1 MWGINK
7 QARNCSATHSQM
19 LKLMHTLRT
28 LSLFITSLLFVTLV
42 NAATP
47 TLEIMSNSYTG
58 TPYVGG
64 TVSAQRNTYVFNANN
79 PNDNTGSLNY
89 FPKINV
95 DYTLTNQLY
104 DSNNAPAL
112 VFGADSTASSSAL
125 AVYTRLADQGSPLS
139 SHFSSTRTLPNQ
151 GIDINSN
158 YGLRMTVDT
167 SRFVGSAANT
177 STVNN
182 GLGYQA
188 GEVTLT
194 WDRPV
199 RNPIINISGL
209 GGVRTTTSN
218 GQVVDRFGISAQFK
232 LTTTANVSDVYA
244 LSGINFSV
252 TNNGEI
258 RNTSTSLGPT
268 ASDGGASGSI
278 QVLTSAPITVLKFN
292 VYVRTD
298 KTSGNITKGSN
309 DSTLRDAF
317 VFSSSSVDS
326 MVGDLVVSKTN
337 GKTQVYSGDSTI
349 YTVRVTN
356 TGPDTYTGTLLK
368 DVVGTGLTA
377 TAVACSSTAAN
388 NKCTTAPALSG
399 LGSIDTG
406 ALAAGE
412 FYEILVT
419 ARVDAA
425 AGSTVTNTATVELP
439 TLGSSTG
446 VSCTTLNA
454 SGITR
459 SFNST
464 TGACTT
470 ADQDT
475 VLASADLEVSKTSDK
490 TTYNTG
496 DVVKYTIKAWNNG
509 ALAVTDAILTDTVP
523 ANIAGLSWTC
533 TKYGTAVCP
542 TTANMVTSESSNSLT
557 ANGLNLPANGK
568 DVNYLEFT
576 ITGLAYK
583 VGAVANTASISTTV
597 FDRNSANN
605 SATANM
611 TITQN
616 TPITT
621 GNSQNQ
627 CLSSQAVN
635 LVSNTAFTSYDAD
648 NTLTA
653 KSYDLKTAGTNPS
666 ILPNTVMY
674 GTGANGALQ
683 VKGRLSWSYG
693 SPRSNTTGVTMR
705 VLVDGVIYAVLVTPG
720 KSSNTTATFNAL
732 NGAQVAQAEYAL
744 TSYQTDPGSINF
756 TITLPTTVTSVKV
769 VSTEFQSY
777 ASSGVAGDDIGIG
790 LNEVN
795 ACLKPTFAINKVSEN
810 GTDSFNF
817 GSFTNLTNSN
827 AEIITSGEVV
837 TTVVGT
843 AQSVRLK
850 KSTSPVEQ
858 GSLLAYATP
867 NTAISFAE
875 SASTLY
881 SLKTVECTDT
891 NTAVSG
897 NSTGNLGSLSGLTQ
911 TIPAANVKFAS
922 KFVCRVINSKNAGYV
937 FSGRVFNDNSGTTSD
952 ISKAYNAVV
961 DTGEVGIAG
970 SVVELQD
977 CSTKTVLASTTTNA
991 NGDFKIQTLQD
1002 VFSGRSNVCLVQRN
1016 VTGFDSV
1023 SSAKASTVTAT
1034 ADSSNDQFTIPKAN
1048 NVTSY
1053 DGFLF
1058 GDAELQLVLTQNG
1071 QKTIVAG
1078 DVVDYPHELTAK
1090 SVMNVQTLTETKEQ
1104 QPANNQPWQSLV
1116 YVDSNCNGQLDQ
1128 GESLLASRTMKAN
1141 EKVCLI
1147 QRVISPTTAQGG
1159 DRFIASF
1166 KVNAKA
1172 SYTAATLKET
1182 NSVNDITTIG
1192 TAGLNISK
1200 LVRKTTAC
1208 PAPSNETT
1216 PFTVSNQAAKG
1227 DYLEYQITYTNNS
1240 NKNLVDIVLKDS
1252 VPIGT
1257 VYGTMSCTASGCQT
1271 QESSGQLKW
1280 TIPGVL
1286 APKQKGQVGF
1296 CVRIPN

>member
-1 MWGINK
+1 MKRII
-7 QARNCSATHSQM
+7 AFSASLGLGLM
-19 LKLMHTLRT
+19 LN
-28 LSLFITSLLFVTLV
+28 SAVI
-42 NAATP
+42 AAVP
-47 TLEIMSNSYTG
+47 TLEIVGASGNTTATG
-58 TPYVGG
+58 PSTASQ
-64 TVSAQRNTYVFNANN
+64 TNTYLFNPDNPTANTFSQSYFPKTTVTYTLENQQYTNGLVFGGSGSSTIFIPLNGQGSPASSDFTSSRLN
-79 PNDNTGSLNY
+79 PSMGTGIDASLNY
-89 FPKINV
+89 GTRV
-95 DYTLTNQLY
+95 LLQSQLLG
-104 DSNNAPAL
+104 N
-112 VFGADSTASSSAL
+112 SSWNTTS
-125 AVYTRLADQGSPLS
+125 Q
-139 SHFSSTRTLPNQ
+139 
-151 GIDINSN
+151 
-158 YGLRMTVDT
+158 YG
-167 SRFVGSAANT
+167 
-177 STVNN
+177 
-182 GLGYQA
+182 GLGYYF
-188 GEVTLT
+188 GDVVVTFN
-194 WDRPV
+194 RPV
-199 RNPIINISGL
+199 KNPVINLSGM
-209 GGVRTTTSN
+209 GGTF
-218 GQVVDRFGISAQFK
+218 GGIGISANFK
-232 LTTTANVSDVYA
+232 LVSPPTGTSIRV
-244 LSGINFSV
+244 LSGRNLQVSGFDIKNSA
-252 TNNGEI
+252 TRYGATTGGNNNSSHDQSGA
-258 RNTSTSLGPT
+258 N
-268 ASDGGASGSI
+268 GGASGSV
-278 QVLTSAPITVLKFN
+278 QVENANTITALRFSI
-292 VYVRTD
+292 YIA
-298 KTSGNITKGSN
+298 S
-309 DSTLRDAF
+309 DSTSSSSGWGSSAGDAF
-317 VFSSSSVDS
+317 VFSASSVDS

-337 GKTQVYSGDSTI
+337 NTTQVYSGDSTI

-377 TAVACSSTAAN
+377 TAVACSTVAN

-454 SGITR
+454 NGITR

-557 ANGLNLPANGK
+557 ATGLNLPANGK

-583 VGAVANTASISTTV
+583 AGAVANTASISTTV

-827 AEIITSGEVV
+827 AETITSGEVV

-922 KFVCRVINSKNAGYV
+922 KFVCRVTNSKNAGYV

-952 ISKAYNAVV
+952 TSKAYNAVV

-1172 SYTAATLKET
+1172 SYAAATLKET

>member
-1 MWGINK
+1 MWGTNK
-7 QARNCSATHSQM
+7 HPNNRLVGNLQM
-19 LKLMHTLRT
+19 LKLMQI
-28 LSLFITSLLFVTLV
+28 LSSLLIFITSLLFASLV
-42 NAATP
+42 SAATP

-58 TPYVGG
+58 MPNVGA
-64 TVSAQRNTYVFNANN
+64 TTSAQRNTYVFNINN
-79 PNDNTGSLNY
+79 PNDNSGTLNY
-89 FPKINV
+89 FPRINV
-95 DYTLTNQLY
+95 DYTLTNQQY
-104 DSNNAPAL
+104 DSNNNPAL
-112 VFGADSTASSSAL
+112 FFGVTNLTVFPKL
-125 AVYTRLADQGSPLS
+125 VDQGSPS
-139 SHFSSTRTLPNQ
+139 NSHFSSTRTLPGQ
-151 GIDINSN
+151 GIDVNSN
-158 YGLRMTVDT
+158 HGLRMTADT
-167 SRFVGSAANT
+167 SKFLGSPANT
-177 STVNN
+177 ANVNG
-182 GLGYQA
+182 GLGYQV

-199 RNPIINISGL
+199 RNPVINISGL
-209 GGVRTTTSN
+209 GAVRTLTST
-218 GQVVDRFGISAQFK
+218 GEILLGMSAQFK
-232 LTTTANVSDVYA
+232 LTTTTNISSVYA
-244 LSGINFSV
+244 LSGVNFSV

-258 RNTSTSLGPT
+258 RNTSSVLG
-268 ASDGGASGSI
+268 ASASNGGASGSI

-292 VYVRTD
+292 VYFRTD
-298 KTSGNITKGSN
+298 RTAGVITES
-309 DSTLRDAF
+309 STTGTALQDAF

-337 GKTQVYSGDSTI
+337 ATTQVYSGATTT

-356 TGPDTYTGTLLK
+356 NGPDTYTGTLLK
-368 DVVGTGLTA
+368 DVVGAGLTA
-377 TAVACSSTAAN
+377 TAVACSTVAS
-388 NKCTTAPALSG
+388 NKCTTAPALSS

-406 ALAAGE
+406 ALAVGE

-419 ARVDAA
+419 TRVNAA

-454 SGITR
+454 NGITR

-475 VLASADLEVSKTSDK
+475 VLASADLEVSKTSHK
-490 TTYNTG
+490 TTYDTG

-509 ALAVTDAILTDTVP
+509 ALAVTDAKLTDVVP
-523 ANIAGLSWTC
+523 TNISGLSWTC

-542 TTANMVTSESSNSLT
+542 TSTNMATSESSNSLT
-557 ANGLNLPANGK
+557 ATGLSLPANGK

-583 VGAVANTASISTTV
+583 AGSVANTASITTSV
-597 FDRNSANN
+597 FDRNSTNN

-611 TITQN
+611 TIAQN
-616 TPITT
+616 MPIAT
-621 GNSQNQ
+621 GNTQNQ

-635 LVSNTAFTSYDAD
+635 LVSNTAFISYDAD

-653 KSYDLKTAGTNPS
+653 KSYDLKTAGSSPS

-674 GTGANGALQ
+674 GTGANGALE

-693 SPRSNTTGVTMR
+693 SPRSNTTGVTIR

-720 KSSNTTATFNAL
+720 KSSNNTATFNAL
-732 NGAQVAQAEYAL
+732 NGAQVVETEYAL
-744 TSYQTDPGSINF
+744 TSYQADPESINF

-795 ACLKPTFAINKVSEN
+795 ACLKPTFAMNKVSEN

-817 GSFTNLTNSN
+817 SAFTNLSN
-827 AEIITSGEVV
+827 ANAETITSGEVV
-837 TTVVGT
+837 TTVVGA

-867 NTAISFAE
+867 NTAISFTE
-875 SASTLY
+875 STSTLY
-881 SLKTVECTDT
+881 SLKSIECTDT
-891 NTAVSG
+891 NAAISG
-897 NSTGNLGSLSGLTQ
+897 NSTANLGGVNGLTQ
-911 TIPAANVKFAS
+911 TIPAANVKFAA
-922 KFVCRVINSKNAGYV
+922 KLVCRVTNSKKAGYV

-952 ISKAYNAVV
+952 VSKAYNAIV
-961 DTGEVGIAG
+961 DAGEVGIAG

-977 CSTKTVLASTTTNA
+977 CSSKAILASATSNA
-991 NGDFKIQTLQD
+991 NGDFKIQTLDD
-1002 VFSGRSNVCLVQRN
+1002 VFAGRSNVCLVQRN
-1016 VTGFDSV
+1016 LTGFDSV
-1023 SSAKASTVTAT
+1023 SSAKASSVTAT
-1034 ADSSNDQFTIPKAN
+1034 ADTSNDFFTIPKAA

-1058 GDAELQLVLTQNG
+1058 GDVELQLVLTQNG

-1078 DVVDYPHELTAK
+1078 DVVDYPHELSAK
-1090 SVMNVQTLTETKEQ
+1090 SVMNALNLTETKEQ
-1104 QPANNQPWQSLV
+1104 QPANSQPWQSLV
-1116 YVDSNCNGQLDQ
+1116 YVDSNCNAQLDQ
-1128 GESLLASRTMKAN
+1128 GENLFTSRVLKAN
-1141 EKVCLI
+1141 EKICLI
-1147 QRVISPTTAQGG
+1147 QRVNSPTTAQGG

-1166 KVNAKA
+1166 KVNGKA
-1172 SYTAATLKET
+1172 TYTAATTKES

-1192 TAGLNISK
+1192 TAGLNMSK
-1200 LVRKTTAC
+1200 LVRKTSAC
-1208 PAPSNETT
+1208 PAPSNDST
-1216 PFTVSNQAAKG
+1216 PFTVTNQAAKG

-1252 VPIGT
+1252 VPLGT
-1257 VYGTMSCTASGCQT
+1257 VYGAMSCSVSGCQT
-1271 QESSGQLKW
+1271 QESSGQLIW

-1286 APKQKGQVGF
+1286 APKQKEQVGF

>member
-1 MWGINK
+1 MWGTK
-7 QARNCSATHSQM
+7 SMKYRMVLLA
-19 LKLMHTLRT
+19 
-28 LSLFITSLLFVTLV
+28 SLGFFSVLNTA
-42 NAATP
+42 NAAIP
-47 TLEIMSNSYTG
+47 TLEISAASGNTSTTG
-58 TPYVGG
+58 PT
-64 TVSAQRNTYVFNANN
+64 TSSQTNTYQFNPDNPTADTFTNEYFPKTTVTYTLENQQYTNGLVFGGSGSSTIFIPLNGQGSPASSDFTSSRLN
-79 PNDNTGSLNY
+79 PSMGTGIDASLNY
-89 FPKINV
+89 GTRV
-95 DYTLTNQLY
+95 LLQSQLLG
-104 DSNNAPAL
+104 N
-112 VFGADSTASSSAL
+112 SSLNTTS
-125 AVYTRLADQGSPLS
+125 Q
-139 SHFSSTRTLPNQ
+139 
-151 GIDINSN
+151 
-158 YGLRMTVDT
+158 YG
-167 SRFVGSAANT
+167 
-177 STVNN
+177 
-182 GLGYQA
+182 GLGYYF
-188 GEVTLT
+188 GDVVVTFN
-194 WDRPV
+194 RPV
-199 RNPIINISGL
+199 KNPVINLSGM
-209 GGVRTTTSN
+209 GGTFGSI
-218 GQVVDRFGISAQFK
+218 GISANFK
-232 LTTTANVSDVYA
+232 LVSPPTGTSIRV
-244 LSGINFSV
+244 LSGRNLQVSGFDIKNSA
-252 TNNGEI
+252 TRYGATTGGNNNSSHDQSGA
-258 RNTSTSLGPT
+258 N
-268 ASDGGASGSI
+268 GGASGSV
-278 QVLTSAPITVLKFN
+278 QVENANTITALRFSI
-292 VYVRTD
+292 YIA
-298 KTSGNITKGSN
+298 S
-309 DSTLRDAF
+309 DSTSSSSGWGRSVGDAF
-317 VFSSSSVDS
+317 VFSASSVDS

-337 GKTQVYSGDSTI
+337 STTQVYSGGTTT

-356 TGPDTYTGTLLK
+356 NGPDTYTGTELK

-377 TAVACSSTAAN
+377 TAVTCSTEPN
-388 NKCTTAPALSG
+388 NKCTTAPNLSNLTSTTG
-399 LGSIDTG
+399 IDTG
-406 ALAAGE
+406 SLASGE

-419 ARVDAA
+419 ARVDAV
-425 AGSTVTNTATVELP
+425 AGSTVTNTATVDVP

-446 VSCTTLNA
+446 ASCTTLN
-454 SGITR
+454 SDGITR

-475 VLASADLEVSKTSDK
+475 VLAAADLELAKTSDK
-490 TTYNTG
+490 TSYNVG
-496 DVVKYTIKAWNNG
+496 EVVKYTIKAWNNG
-509 ALAVTDAILTDTVP
+509 ATGVTDAVLTDTVP

-720 KSSNTTATFNAL
+720 KSSNNTATFNAL

-827 AEIITSGEVV
+827 AETITSGEVV

-911 TIPAANVKFAS
+911 TIPAENVKFAS
-922 KFVCRVINSKNAGYV
+922 KFVCRVTNAKKAGYV

-952 ISKAYNAVV
+952 TSKAYNGAV
-961 DTGEVGIAG
+961 DAGELGIAG
-970 SVVELQD
+970 SVIELQD
-977 CSTKTVLASTTTNA
+977 CSSKAVLASATSNA
-991 NGDFKIQTLQD
+991 NGEFRIQTLQD

-1016 VTGFDSV
+1016 LTGFDSV
-1023 SSAKASTVTAT
+1023 SSAKASNVTAT
-1034 ADSSNDQFTIPKAN
+1034 ADSTNDQFTIPKAN

-1053 DGFLF
+1053 EGFLF
-1058 GDAELQLVLTQNG
+1058 GDAELQLILSQNG

-1090 SVMNVQTLTETKEQ
+1090 SVMNMLNVTESKEQ

-1116 YVDSNCNGQLDQ
+1116 YVDSNCNAQLDQ
-1128 GESLLASRTMKAN
+1128 GESLLSSRTIKTN

-1166 KVNAKA
+1166 KVNGKATYSTATAKE
-1172 SYTAATLKET
+1172 S

-1192 TAGLNISK
+1192 TAGLNITK
-1200 LVRKTTAC
+1200 LVRKTSTC
-1208 PAPSNETT
+1208 PAPSNNST

-1227 DYLEYQITYTNNS
+1227 DYLEYQMTYTNNS
-1240 NKNLVDIVLKDS
+1240 NKNLVDVVLKDS

-1257 VYGTMSCTASGCQT
+1257 VYGAMSCTASGCQT

-1296 CVRIPN
+1296 CVRIPD